1 MEDEAATIRQQE
13 KEERARKRKEPKRAV
28 AITHAQKAANRPTAT
43 LCGVAARPARIIL
56 GGAFR
61 RDTSRINCPKC
72 LELHW
77 QILARA
83 SKHHVP
89 QPKPKPDMWE
99 LLKGRIQEYTEVA
112 VAESWKGGGDPA
124 DMEIHELRLKLTWIE
139 LCNHIA
145 RMKEELT

>member
-1 MEDEAATIRQQE
+1 MEDEAATNRAQSR
-13 KEERARKRKEPKRAV
+13 EEAARKRKVKRKSV
-28 AITHAQKAANRPTAT
+28 IITHAQKATDKPMHT
-43 LCGVAARPARIIL
+43 LCGVAAHPRRIIL

-83 SKHHVP
+83 SKDYAP
-89 QPKPKPDMWE
+89 EPKPDMWE
-99 LLKGRIQEYTEVA
+99 LLKGRIQEYTEA
-112 VAESWKGGGDPA
+112 AIAESWKGGGDPA
-124 DMEIHELRLKLTWIE
+124 DTEIHELRLKLTWIE